1 MGRLRFWSRKPPGWS
16 GVRWTSPAGLGLMAA
31 FMLPILVLAIVSIIS
46 VQQRAATRRLL
57 VEERHS
63 SVADLMTAELDKTME
78 EWGRGLL
85 AQLEGGGWNG
95 PALLDNLAAA
105 ERAFP
110 ELRPMV
116 MIDPNGAVVYPS
128 GVRTTLPALPNG
140 LVRTSY
146 GGDDSYGWLL
156 NRGNQLEL
164 PNKDLQTAER
174 LYRRAFGVADDNLQR
189 VRALNALAR
198 THLKANEPDQAASTW
213 QRMLKLTDPLD
224 SELAR
229 WGLIGQIGLSQ
240 AASAEGE
247 TASASEYRIAM
258 LEYLTKYRFNLDPDV
273 YEFYRQETEDAL
285 TGYDL
290 DVEQRRRIGKLL
302 DEEDELDRIDTA
314 LDLLVLQA
322 PQLSGMDQAVV
333 VGTLDAD
340 STVEGRQAPEWTI
353 AYLSLPGD
361 TSGSTAISARG
372 NTGWRLLRRWRPGS
386 VTSLLKDLLL
396 EPGSWRGFGIA
407 LLDPAGAV
415 EFASTE
421 TVPADRVASRVNLN
435 ALPGWR
441 IAAYPRDGTIDEAAR
456 QDVFDYSV
464 LLAAAFLAVV
474 GGLILATRTMSRE
487 VALARTRSDFVS
499 NVSHELKTPLALIR
513 MFAENLR
520 AGWVP
525 DAKRSEYYE
534 VMLGE
539 SERLSGVIDNV
550 LDFSRMESGRREFY
564 FRSTD
569 VTALISGILERYRYS
584 FETAGIELSTSL
596 PDHAVVADVD
606 RDGLA
611 QVLVNLLSNASKYI
625 GEGTKHVQVT
635 LDEDRNHFIV
645 TVRDTGVGM
654 GGESVEEIF
663 APFTRIDDPE
673 VHSVAGSG
681 IGLTIVRHIV
691 DAHRGRIEVDSQ
703 MHEGSTFRV
712 RMPLRRKRR
721 RGEPE
726 TQAEAPQ

>member
-1 MGRLRFWSRKPPGWS
+1 MGRLRLWERRPPGWS

-46 VQQRAATRRLL
+46 VQQRAGTRRLL
-57 VEERHS
+57 VVERHS
-63 SVADLMTAELDKTME
+63 GAADLLSARLDEKME

-85 AQLEGGGWNG
+85 AQIEVGGWVG
-95 PALLDNLAAA
+95 HGLLENMAAA

-116 MIDPNGAVVYPS
+116 MIDPDGNVVYPG
-128 GVRTTLPALPNG
+128 GVQATLPALPAG
-140 LVRTSY
+140 LVRTALA
-146 GGDDSYGWLL
+146 GDDSYAWLV
-156 NRGNQLEL
+156 NRGKQSEL
-164 PNKDLQTAER
+164 YSKDLPTAER
-174 LYRRAFGVADDNLQR
+174 LYRRAVGVAEDDLQR
-189 VRALNALAR
+189 VRALHALAR
-198 THLKANEPDQAASTW
+198 THLKADEPVQAATTW
-213 QRMLKLTDPLD
+213 QRMLGLTDPLD

-229 WGLIGQIGLSQ
+229 WGLIGRIGLSQ
-240 AASAEGE
+240 AASAVGD
-247 TASASEYRIAM
+247 TGAASEYRIEI
-258 LEYLTKYRFNLDPDV
+258 LEYLTKYRFNLDQDV
-273 YEFYRQETEDAL
+273 YAFYRRETENAL
-285 TGYDL
+285 A
-290 DVEQRRRIGKLL
+290 EHEL
-302 DEEDELDRIDTA
+302 DEEQRQRIAELFDQQGELDRIQTA

-322 PQLSGMDQAVV
+322 PQLSGRDRAVV
-333 VGTLDAD
+333 VATLDSEDSAD
-340 STVEGRQAPEWTI
+340 GRQASEWTI
-353 AYLSLPGD
+353 AYLNLPGD
-361 TSGSTAISARG
+361 TTGSTVISARG
-372 NTGWRLLRRWRPGS
+372 NTGWRLLRRWRPDS
-386 VTSLLKDLLL
+386 VTHLLRGLLL
-396 EPGSWRGFGIA
+396 EAGSWRGFGIA
-407 LLDPAGAV
+407 LIDPAGGV
-415 EFASTE
+415 FFKSTP
-421 TVPADRVASRVNLN
+421 TIPLDRVVSRVNLN

-441 IAAYPRDGTIDEAAR
+441 IAAYPRGSTIDEAAR

-525 DAKRSEYYE
+525 ETKRTEYYE
-534 VMLGE
+534 VMLSE

-569 VTALISGILERYRYS
+569 ITALISGILERYRYS
-584 FETAGIELSTSL
+584 FETAGIELVATL
-596 PDHAVVADVD
+596 PEHAVVADVD

-611 QVLVNLLSNASKYI
+611 QVLVNLLSNAAKYI
-625 GEGTKHVQVT
+625 GEGTKQVMVALT
-635 LDEDRNHFIV
+635 EDGKDFFV
-645 TVRDTGVGM
+645 VVRDTGVGM
-654 GGESVEEIF
+654 GDDSTEEIF

-691 DAHRGRIEVDSQ
+691 DAHRGQIDVDSQ
-703 MHEGSTFRV
+703 LHAGSTFRV
-712 RMPLRRKRR
+712 RVPLRRKRR
-721 RGEPE
+721 RE
-726 TQAEAPQ
+726 TETEAEASQ